1 MSNGLESIHSDGAPA
16 AVGPYSQAMRA
27 GSLLFCSGQLPLDP
41 STGKL
46 VEGDIG
52 TQTRQIF
59 ANLTAVLKAA
69 GSGLDQVASTQVFVT
84 DLGEFAALNAVYAE
98 CFGDHKP
105 ARATIEVSALPL
117 GATVEI
123 ACTALVSEPT

>member
-1 MSNGLESIHSDGAPA
+1 
-16 AVGPYSQAMRA
+16 MRA
-27 GSLLFCSGQLPLDP
+27 GSLLFCSGQLPLD
-41 STGKL
+41 SATGKL

-59 ANLTAVLKAA
+59 ANLTAVLEAA
-69 GSGLDQVASTQVFVT
+69 GAGLEDVASTQVFVT

-105 ARATIEVSALPL
+105 SRATIEVSALPL

-123 ACTALVSEPT
+123 SCTALVPETT

>member
-1 MSNGLESIHSDGAPA
+1 MSNRLESIHSDAAPA

-27 GSLLFCSGQLPLDP
+27 GSLLFCSGQVPLDP

-59 ANLTAVLKAA
+59 ANLAAVLEAA
-69 GSGLDQVASTQVFVT
+69 GSGLEQVASTQVFVT
-84 DLGEFAALNAVYAE
+84 DLADFAALNAVYAE

-105 ARATIEVSALPL
+105 VRATVEVSALPL

-123 ACTALVSEPT
+123 ACTALVPETT